1 MAASDALPQPAA
13 EEPAASPAPSSNS
26 NSAEGGRAAEDSHH
40 EEEEVSQ
47 EFECVICM
55 KILLLPV
62 TTPCGHNF
70 CKGCIDEAV
79 SYRPCCPLCRCPL
92 LLSGAADPVTGLS
105 TGSALRVNT
114 LLQQLLERNYPRTM
128 YLRRQYEEERR
139 QEAAARRRMQQRH
152 QAARLRAQHAGGPL
166 YAPHGPLRDSSAPR
180 AVGAGG
186 SAVPGEGAAV
196 DGGSGTRR
204 TGEENRPE
212 QILTLLRIFNQHDGF
227 SGGARGPGQP
237 GGAAGRA
244 ARPSWRGTSRAAA
257 VAARAAPLFPGE
269 SISLHVYQEEYVR
282 LVELSLRNARTLGV
296 IYPTPPQCTTPPSSL
311 SPSAAPSH
319 SWVSSLVQ
327 RVLGRQPQRACTDN
341 AASADTPTSASS
353 VASALHASS
362 VAWSSSARSSP
373 SSSDTADETAVPRR
387 GGNASGLSVSP
398 PEYDSRVPFPSP
410 SSAPEYGCCVQIEQH
425 TPLEPE
431 AGGAPGRCLIR
442 CVCRNRFRV
451 RNKIFLEDWAGQAAE
466 EQERGVPASS
476 LPYEGRGSQSDGRE
490 GSEAASAARLDRE
503 VGSESRLLGEPASDS
518 PSAPEGGFY
527 YEIGYCEPIF
537 DEGDREEVP
546 GEAAGRG
553 GEEPSASDEA
563 AVGPASEGVR
573 LRRRA
578 GGAEETTG
586 EELGDPGRDLHE
598 TWIES
603 QNNWGPLTRASDLA
617 HERAGVVHALEVWR
631 RYRTLAGV
639 SSRGASAVTEGS
651 GEASEM
657 RNRLTGAGPRSR
669 EIARELRERCQRRL
683 CEICIEGLER
693 QLQQAGD
700 VAQRLFAS
708 KFGRIPSLSS
718 RRMTAYDLEKFSF
731 FVAKVI
737 VSSPSVRWQWFL
749 LTDTTQRLLELT
761 KVITEARWMNI
772 LALNTT
778 PLSSLSRFLLFQ
790 DFHSNVLLFVIF
802 VCAVVVFKIWPSL
815 FFDDDFF

>member
-1 MAASDALPQPAA
+1 MADSDAPTQP
-13 EEPAASPAPSSNS
+13 EGEGPAASSAPSQSPI
-26 NSAEGGRAAEDSHH
+26 APEGGQATVDSRQ
-40 EEEEVSQ
+40 EEEVSQ

-105 TGSALRVNT
+105 SGSALRVNT
-114 LLQQLLERNYPRTM
+114 LLQQLLERNYPRAM
-128 YLRRQYEEERR
+128 RQRRLYEEERL
-139 QEAAARRRMQQRH
+139 QEAAARRRMQRQ
-152 QAARLRAQHAGGPL
+152 QARLRPSETGPL
-166 YAPHGPLRDSSAPR
+166 YSPRAPR
-180 AVGAGG
+180 ESPPDDGG
-186 SAVPGEGAAV
+186 SAAPRDPA
-196 DGGSGTRR
+196 DGGSEMRR
-204 TGEENRPE
+204 MGEEGRPE
-212 QILTLLRIFNQHDGF
+212 QILTLLRIFSRPDGF
-227 SGGARGPGQP
+227 SGRSPGQP
-237 GGAAGRA
+237 GTGGSPT
-244 ARPSWRGTSRAAA
+244 PSWQGTSRAAA

-282 LVELSLRNARTLGV
+282 LVELSLRNARTFGV
-296 IYPTPPQCTTPPSSL
+296 IYPTPPRCATPPLSSSRASRASSQSWVTSLVQTVWGRQSQRCTEVSGDSQNPISSSDASPAPAASVSPASSPPLAHPSASSPL
-311 SPSAAPSH
+311 SPSSGAEGA
-319 SWVSSLVQ
+319 
-327 RVLGRQPQRACTDN
+327 
-341 AASADTPTSASS
+341 
-353 VASALHASS
+353 
-362 VAWSSSARSSP
+362 
-373 SSSDTADETAVPRR
+373 AVPRR
-387 GGNASGLSVSP
+387 LGEHESGLSVSP
-398 PEYDSRVPFPSP
+398 SDYEASASGQSP

-451 RNKIFLEDWAGQAAE
+451 RNKIFLEDW
-466 EQERGVPASS
+466 
-476 LPYEGRGSQSDGRE
+476 DGRAIE
-490 GSEAASAARLDRE
+490 DPGGDSSHPLEDRDSQGREVDSAAPERSRRVRRE
-503 VGSESRLLGEPASDS
+503 NLFGEPAGNTG
-518 PSAPEGGFY
+518 GGFY

-537 DEGDREEVP
+537 DEGDREE
-546 GEAAGRG
+546 AALDATGTGVFSEGQR
-553 GEEPSASDEA
+553 ESDEA
-563 AVGPASEGVR
+563 GVGPGSEG
-573 LRRRA
+573 LRSRRQ
-578 GGAEETTG
+578 GGETETG
-586 EELGDPGRDLHE
+586 EGMSDPGRELHD
-598 TWIES
+598 TWIAC
-603 QNNWGPLTRASDLA
+603 QHTWGPLTRLSDLA
-617 HERAGVVHALEVWR
+617 QERAKVTHALEVSR
-631 RYRTLAGV
+631 RFRTLGGEAG
-639 SSRGASAVTEGS
+639 RDSAVGAE
-651 GEASEM
+651 
-657 RNRLTGAGPRSR
+657 RLVETLDMGQRHPGARLQSR
-669 EIARELRERCQRRL
+669 EIVRELRERCQRRL

-790 DFHSNVLLFVIF
+790 DFHSNVLLFVAF
-802 VCAVVVFKIWPSL
+802 VCVVVVFKIWPSL